1 MRRCFNFFL
10 VQKLSSTEVNH
21 FYCPTRIFVWSR
33 NKIVGMKDPGAFV
46 MAVCELSGQVLLY
59 DEEKFKTLDE
69 DGVSAAMAEAVRE
82 THMQKREEILRLF
95 TGK

>member
-1 MRRCFNFFL
+1 M
-10 VQKLSSTEVNH
+10 SSIEAND
-21 FYCPTRIFVWSR
+21 FYSPTRIFVWSR

-82 THMQKREEILRLF
+82 THMQRREEILRLF

>member
-1 MRRCFNFFL
+1 
-10 VQKLSSTEVNH
+10 
-21 FYCPTRIFVWSR
+21 
-33 NKIVGMKDPGAFV
+33 

>member
-1 MRRCFNFFL
+1 MELQFLHVSKTVFNRGQSFIFP
-10 VQKLSSTEVNH
+10 S
-21 FYCPTRIFVWSR
+21 TRIFVWSR

>member
-1 MRRCFNFFL
+1 M
-10 VQKLSSTEVNH
+10 SSIEANH
-21 FYCPTRIFVWSR
+21 FYSPTRIFVWSR